1 MTLDALILIL
11 TPAFIVGLFLITQ
24 SCTDFTLQRE
34 IFGFNWRARQWQV
47 LNYPRSF
54 GLNMLRFAFG
64 CLIIA
69 IAPWLLLWIAVWI
82 AWFVGELVLGYQ
94 PKSKRQPNYD

>member
-1 MTLDALILIL
+1 MTLDSLFFIL
-11 TPAFIVGLFLITQ
+11 TPAFTVGLFLITQ
-24 SCTDFTLQRE
+24 SCTDFVLRRE
-34 IFGFNWRARQWQV
+34 IFGFNWRARQWQL
-47 LNYPRSF
+47 LNHPRSF
-54 GLNMLRFAFG
+54 WLNILRFIFG

-69 IAPWLLLWIAVWI
+69 TAISLLLWIAVWI